1 MKQRGRPPGT
11 TKPKTYR
18 VQVQIGAPMPRLSR
32 VKRLEWLAGK
42 LLGMIEQLQN
52 KEK

>member
-18 VQVQIGAPMPRLSR
+18 VQVQIDAPMPRLSR
-32 VKRLEWLAGK
+32 IKRLEWLVGK
-42 LLGMIEQLQN
+42 LVGMIEQMQN
-52 KEK
+52 KGK